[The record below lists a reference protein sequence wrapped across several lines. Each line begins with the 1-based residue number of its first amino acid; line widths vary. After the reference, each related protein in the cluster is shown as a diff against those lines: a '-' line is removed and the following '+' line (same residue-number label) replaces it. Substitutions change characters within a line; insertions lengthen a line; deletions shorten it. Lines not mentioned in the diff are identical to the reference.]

1 VRLKSDAEL
10 LEQLGSESSLRGE
23 IMRNLFALAFFVMSL
38 MLGLALTACS
48 DDTDGDYYEN
58 DIHRGY
64 PGPGATTPNSY

>member
-1 VRLKSDAEL
+1 
-10 LEQLGSESSLRGE
+10 
-23 IMRNLFALAFFVMSL
+23 MRNLFALAFFVMSL